1 MIKIYDIETFPN
13 FFSYIDIDTK
23 TAELNE
29 FVICAWRDDSEA
41 FIKHIKAID
50 KAKGGM
56 VGFNNVHF
64 DWPVTNFIYNMLQ
77 PTAEKIYDYAQ
88 SIIRDEVPKRQRA
101 WIKQLDLFLLNH
113 YNNKARSASLKS
125 LEVSLNWHNVMDM
138 PFHYTHIV
146 LPEETEAI
154 LEYNRNDV
162 LFTLEFYKQN
172 KDKIKMRKA
181 IGSKYK
187 MNISNKSDVDIGEEI
202 FVKYLS
208 NAMDTDPYQLKQIRG
223 KRANVPLKNIIFDY
237 ISFKHPALNKLLE
250 TMRLTVASPNYLDDF
265 ISNLNMSMSTNDLQ
279 DILNANHID
288 INKTVSKKKSF
299 SFQTRYANLL
309 IDYGVGGIHSCIAPG
324 VYKSDDDLD
333 ILDIDVKSYYPNLF
347 IKNKLHPRQMDQN
360 TFVKVYSDIFQERVK
375 AQKEGDELTS
385 DALKL
390 ALNGLFGKTGSDVSC
405 FYDPNV
411 FYAVT
416 VNGQL
421 LITMLLEKLYT
432 IGCEVLQINTDGIT
446 IRHHKDQKEALIQ
459 ACHEW
464 ESETQLTL
472 EYANYKQM
480 IIRDVNNYIAENING
495 KVKEKGIFET
505 KKDWHKDNSFM
516 VIPIAVRNYFI
527 NGTPII
533 ETLSKHRN
541 IYDFCGRYK
550 ASPGWRAV
558 HVELHKDNKNKNTI
572 EFGKILRFL
581 PVKKGGF
588 SLKRNLDGREHYL
601 LAGFPT
607 IPFNV
612 KCEIK
617 KKELNYEY
625 FVAQC
630 MKLIQTVKPLQIS
643 LLSI

>member
-1 MIKIYDIETFPN
+1 MIKVYDVETFPN
-13 FFSYIDIDTK
+13 FFSYIDVDTK
-23 TAELNE
+23 TGELSE
-29 FVICAWRDDSEA
+29 FVICEWRDDSEA
-41 FIKHIKAID
+41 FKKHIRQIE

-64 DWPVTNFIYNMLQ
+64 DWPVTNFICNLLQ
-77 PTAEKIYDYAQ
+77 PTAEKIYEYAQ
-88 SIIRDEVPKRQRA
+88 SIIRDEAPKRQKA
-101 WIKQLDLFLLNH
+101 WVKQLDLFLLNH
-113 YNNKARSASLKS
+113 YNNKSRSASLKS

-146 LPEETEAI
+146 SPEETESI

-162 LFTLEFYKQN
+162 LFTWEFYKHN

-187 MNISNKSDVDIGEEI
+187 MNVSNKSDVDIGEEI

-208 NAMDTDPYQLKQIRG
+208 DAMGIEPYDLKQMRG
-223 KRANVPLKNIIFDY
+223 KRAKVPLKDIIFNY
-237 ISFKHPALNKLLE
+237 ISFKHPALNKLLG
-250 TMRLTVASPNYLDDF
+250 TMRETVASADYLDSF
-265 ISNLNMSMSTNDLQ
+265 IAHLDTSKNTNDLQ
-279 DILNANHID
+279 DILKANNID

-299 SFQTRYANLL
+299 SFQARYANLL

-324 VYKSDDDLD
+324 VYKSDGDME

-347 IKNKLHPRQMDQN
+347 IKNKLHPRQMDQS
-360 TFVKVYSDIFQERVK
+360 TFGKVYSDIFDERVK
-375 AQKEGDELTS
+375 AQIEGDKITS

-411 FYAVT
+411 FYAIT

-446 IRHHKDQKEALIQ
+446 IRHHKDKKEALLR
-459 ACHEW
+459 ACTDW

-480 IIRDVNNYIAENING
+480 IIRDVNNYIAQSVDG

-516 VIPIAVRNYFI
+516 IIPIAVRNYFI
-527 NGTPII
+527 DGTPII

-558 HVELHKDNKNKNTI
+558 HVEMDKNNEKQNTI

-581 PVKKGGF
+581 PVKKGGY
-588 SLKRNLDGREHYL
+588 SLKRNVDGREHYL
-601 LAGFPT
+601 LSGFPT

-612 KCEIK
+612 KCEVK

-630 MKLIQTVKPLQIS
+630 TELIQTVKPLQIS
-643 LLSI
+643 LL